1 MPDNEKRSF
10 SGRRLNELK
19 IEDVLG
25 GTLSSQDFRISAE
38 TLCQQAQTAMDA
50 GYRQVAENLLRAAE
64 LTRLTNEEVLD
75 IYDKLRPGR
84 TTYSE
89 MKAIAERL
97 ESEFN
102 APLTASFIREAA
114 EVYLQRGIVKADAGL
129 APNQSNR
136 SRS

>member
-25 GTLSSQDFRISAE
+25 GALSSDDFRISAE
-38 TLCQQAQTAMDA
+38 TLCRQAQTARDA

-64 LTRLTNEEVLD
+64 LTRLSNEEVLN

-97 ESEFN
+97 ESDFD
-102 APLTASFIREAA
+102 APLTAAFIREAA
-114 EVYLQRGIVKADAGL
+114 EVYLKRGIVRVDKK
-129 APNQSNR
+129 
-136 SRS
+136 